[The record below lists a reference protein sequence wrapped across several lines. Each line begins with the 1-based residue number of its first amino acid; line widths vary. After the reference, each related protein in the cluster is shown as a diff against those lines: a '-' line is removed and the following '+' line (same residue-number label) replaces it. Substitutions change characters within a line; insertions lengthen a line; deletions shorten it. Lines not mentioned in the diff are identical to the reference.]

1 MYLSNI
7 YLVYKSTKQVISY
20 QILNKKKIK
29 EKSYTLSNNTC
40 MYFEK
45 KKKNFEEFEN
55 M

>member
-20 QILNKKKIK
+20 QFLNKKKLKKKVIPYQIIHVCILK
-29 EKSYTLSNNTC
+29 
-40 MYFEK
+40 K